1 MGVFFCFSWPA
12 FGHGVWTNPSPWSI
26 LKDVIFLDN
35 KVQRFAV
42 EILENVAI
50 HAVLADFKIVE
61 NHAFSQEGEGAQNC
75 LCRKVG
81 PFVEAWV
88 RINFRYF
95 RGGLPKFGL
104 I

>member
-1 MGVFFCFSWPA
+1 M
-12 FGHGVWTNPSPWSI
+12 
-26 LKDVIFLDN
+26 
-35 KVQRFAV
+35 QRFAV

-81 PFVEAWV
+81 PFVEACSQAT
-88 RINFRYF
+88 
-95 RGGLPKFGL
+95 
-104 I
+104 

>member
-1 MGVFFCFSWPA
+1 MIFGHFFCFSRPA
-12 FGHGVWTNPSPWSI
+12 FGHGAWTNPSPWSI

-35 KVQRFAV
+35 KVQRF

-50 HAVLADFKIVE
+50 RAVLAHLKIVE

-81 PFVEAWV
+81 PFVEAWSQGV
-88 RINFRYF
+88 DGRSEARQLCNM
-95 RGGLPKFGL
+95 
-104 I
+104 